1 MDGSH
6 AHIPTATS
14 AADGLQHL
22 VGRYDSLLSTPGQ
35 GLAGRDLDELRS
47 LARIFDL
54 DRVEASEPAA
64 LWGRLRDVLVK
75 RRGGAD
81 EAPDAPEAVWPLTA
95 PLTVLVVEDEPDT
108 AQMLVD
114 GLAEAGHAV
123 IGPVATAEAASVL
136 AGLHAV
142 DIALLD
148 INLEGAGSGPDLARE
163 LSARWGV
170 ASIFLSGDVAG
181 AAENVDAVAAW
192 VAKPYRI
199 TDVLAAIAES
209 AAPKGAS
216 AA

>member
-6 AHIPTATS
+6 VHIPTGTS

-35 GLAGRDLDELRS
+35 DLVGRDLDELRS

-64 LWGRLRDVLVK
+64 LWGRLHDVLVK

-81 EAPDAPEAVWPLTA
+81 AAPDAPEAVSRS
-95 PLTVLVVEDEPDT
+95 LTVLVVEDEPDT

-148 INLEGAGSGPDLARE
+148 INLDGAGSGPDLARE

-170 ASIFLSGDVAG
+170 ASIFLSGDIAG
-181 AAENVDAVAAW
+181 AAENVDAVTAW

-199 TDVLAAIAES
+199 TDVLAAIAET

-216 AA
+216 AV

>member
-14 AADGLQHL
+14 AVDGLKAL
-22 VGRYDSLLSTPGQ
+22 VGRYDSLLTPGRDVS
-35 GLAGRDLDELRS
+35 GRDLDELRS

-75 RRGGAD
+75 RRGGAG
-81 EAPDAPEAVWPLTA
+81 EAPDGPEAVAT

-163 LSARWGV
+163 LRARWGV

-181 AAENVDAVAAW
+181 AAGNVDAVAAW

-199 TDVLAAIAES
+199 ADVLAAIAET
-209 AAPKGAS
+209 AASGTPVKS
-216 AA
+216 

>member
-1 MDGSH
+1 MDGSQ
-6 AHIPTATS
+6 AYIPAAKS
-14 AADGLQHL
+14 AADGLHTL
-22 VGRYDSLLSTPGQ
+22 VGRYDTLLAAPERDLS
-35 GLAGRDLDELRS
+35 GRDLDELRS

-54 DRVEASEPAA
+54 DRVEVSEPAA

-81 EAPDAPEAVWPLTA
+81 EAQAAPESASA
-95 PLTVLVVEDEPDT
+95 PLTVLVVEDDADT

-136 AGLHAV
+136 AGLNAV

-163 LSARWGV
+163 LRARWGV

-181 AAENVDAVAAW
+181 AAGNVDAVAAW

-199 TDVLAAIAES
+199 ADVLAAIAE
-209 AAPKGAS
+209 AAASGAS
-216 AA
+216 AKS